1 MNSSVSSTTSITAVD
16 AKTSITRIAALNSQ
30 ANALRQQLLRSKT
43 LGAPEAEAA
52 KSEDITREIVNVQSE
67 IEKLILEAQL
77 SRLSLTNAKN
87 SDPTDSKSDEN
98 RKDPTKSGHGDAHGN
113 KQAEAYKANTEPPGK
128 LVDVQA

>member
-1 MNSSVSSTTSITAVD
+1 MNSSVSSTLSVSAVD
-16 AKTSITRIAALNSQ
+16 AKNSITRIAALNSQ

-43 LGAPEAEAA
+43 LGTPEAEAA

-77 SRLSLTNAKN
+77 SRLTLTNAKN
-87 SDPTDSKSDEN
+87 SDPTDPKSDEN
-98 RKDPTKSGHGDAHGN
+98 RKGPNKTAHGDAHGS
-113 KQAEAYKANTEPPGK
+113 KQAEAYKPDAEPPGK

>member
-1 MNSSVSSTTSITAVD
+1 MNSSVSSISSTTAVD
-16 AKTSITRIAALNSQ
+16 AKSSIARIAALNSQ
-30 ANALRQQLLRSKT
+30 ANTLRQQLLRSQKSGT
-43 LGAPEAEAA
+43 PEAEAA

-87 SDPTDSKSDEN
+87 SDPTDPKSEEN
-98 RKDPTKSGHGDAHGN
+98 RNDPNKSGHGDARGS
-113 KQAEAYKANTEPPGK
+113 KQADAYKPDTEPPGK